1 MYYGVLFIIEVG
13 IGNGTT
19 CHSAY
24 CVVVSDMLQIP
35 LCLLL
40 WRPSVVKLFGSG
52 IFEAI
57 GLTGLLSSETSR
69 AAWIICKPDNL
80 TNIQPEWTYL
90 VANPHLQ
97 SVL

>member
-19 CHSAY
+19 CHSPY
-24 CVVVSDMLQIP
+24 CVVVSATYQ
-35 LCLLL
+35 CLLL
-40 WRPSVVKLFGSG
+40 WRPSVKLFGSR

-80 TNIQPEWTYL
+80 TNIQPERTYL